1 MTAATLSNNLPALAT
16 PFDNGLVNSVIPS
29 PAQLSSGFVPNVDK
43 INAEQQNWL
52 HNAGTTAIFLGQ
64 QLGLAL
70 PFNPV
75 AGASIVATPAGG
87 VVSVKNN
94 STGATE
100 FYIAKNNRA
109 IGYTD
114 PSLDPTNWVFFNITA
129 LAQFAGFFAAA
140 GGTSDAITASYTVPY
155 PVLVDGFP
163 FTVKI
168 GTPNATTTPTFAP
181 TINGSVQTARTIV
194 KFVNNAA
201 VALAVGDLTGD
212 AQLRYDLAGTRYILE
227 NPKLVEH
234 ASLADLATTA
244 TNQSGGTVAA
254 TTGLF
259 SGLLS
264 VDGGQIKFP
273 AAQSASAD
281 PNTLDDYEEGTFT
294 GTYTPTTGSIATINS
309 CTYVKIG
316 KVVTV
321 NLQLSANTVSSPSGA
336 LTITGLPFAPQWNSA
351 VCLTSHTSWGANIVA
366 ITGQIFNGQ
375 TQITPYYHTGGNR
388 TQFVGTDAIAFGSY
402 LTASASFITV

>member
-1 MTAATLSNNLPALAT
+1 MTAATLSNNVPALAT

-29 PAQLSSGFVPNVDK
+29 PSQLSSGFVPNVDK

-52 HNAGTTAIFLGQ
+52 HNAGTTAIFLMQ

-140 GGTSDAITASYTVPY
+140 GGTSDAVTASYTVPY

-168 GTPNATTTPTFAP
+168 GTPNTTTTPTFAP
-181 TINGSVQTARTIV
+181 TINGSAQTARTIV

-212 AQLRYDLAGTRYILE
+212 AKLRYDLANTRYVLE
-227 NPKLVEH
+227 NPKLAEH
-234 ASLADLATTA
+234 ASLADLATNA
-244 TNQSGGTVAA
+244 TNLSGGTVEATQLGFKSGVGVGASVANTTGTVTINKMSGTITNAA
-254 TTGLF
+254 AAYTAGTNTLIIVNNSNITALSDLVIASESTGTARFLFSVGLF
-259 SGLLS
+259 SGL
-264 VDGGQIKFP
+264 
-273 AAQSASAD
+273 
-281 PNTLDDYEEGTFT
+281 GTF
-294 GTYTPTTGSIATINS
+294 YIAMYCIQNTATVIVNVNFTI
-309 CTYVKIG
+309 VKA
-316 KVVTV
+316 V
-321 NLQLSANTVSSPSGA
+321 NT
-336 LTITGLPFAPQWNSA
+336 
-351 VCLTSHTSWGANIVA
+351 
-366 ITGQIFNGQ
+366 
-375 TQITPYYHTGGNR
+375 
-388 TQFVGTDAIAFGSY
+388 
-402 LTASASFITV
+402 

>member
-52 HNAGTTAIFLGQ
+52 HNAGTTAIFLMQ

-87 VVSVKNN
+87 IVSVKNN

-168 GTPNATTTPTFAP
+168 GTPNTTTTPTFAP

-212 AQLRYDLAGTRYILE
+212 ARLRYDLAGTRYILDNPVFSNG
-227 NPKLVEH
+227 NPKFSVYSGVGNQAISGLTKVRFD
-234 ASLADLATTA
+234 SKTFD
-244 TNQSGGTVAA
+244 TNNNFDAVTNWRFTPTVAGYYQVNYA
-254 TTGLF
+254 VTIAANSTTLTSADIYLYKNGVLYKYGSSRPVVTGTTGLTF
-259 SGLLS
+259 NGSDLVYMNGSTDYLEIYA
-264 VDGGQIKFP
+264 DG
-273 AAQSASAD
+273 
-281 PNTLDDYEEGTFT
+281 T
-294 GTYTPTTGSIATINS
+294 GTNPVIVGN
-309 CTYVKIG
+309 
-316 KVVTV
+316 
-321 NLQLSANTVSSPSGA
+321 VSSPQYTYFSGA
-336 LTITGLPFAPQWNSA
+336 L
-351 VCLTSHTSWGANIVA
+351 
-366 ITGQIFNGQ
+366 QI
-375 TQITPYYHTGGNR
+375 
-388 TQFVGTDAIAFGSY
+388 
-402 LTASASFITV
+402 